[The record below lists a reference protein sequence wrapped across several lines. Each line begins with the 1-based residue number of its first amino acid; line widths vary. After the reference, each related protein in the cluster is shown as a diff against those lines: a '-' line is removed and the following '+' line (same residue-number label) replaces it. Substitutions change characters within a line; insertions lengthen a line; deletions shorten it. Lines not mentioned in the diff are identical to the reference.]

1 MFIASLTPR
10 IFFQT
15 VPVTVEVLVLET
27 CHPVDNTIGFP
38 NTGPIR
44 IRWIVILALCQKFE
58 LPGQGVH
65 LKTVIHP
72 IISNGEILKNSETV
86 VMLFAQ

>member
-15 VPVTVEVLVLET
+15 VPVTGSRYLYWKPVIQWITQLVS
-27 CHPVDNTIGFP
+27 
-38 NTGPIR
+38 PIR
-44 IRWIVILALCQKFE
+44 IRWIVILALCPKFE